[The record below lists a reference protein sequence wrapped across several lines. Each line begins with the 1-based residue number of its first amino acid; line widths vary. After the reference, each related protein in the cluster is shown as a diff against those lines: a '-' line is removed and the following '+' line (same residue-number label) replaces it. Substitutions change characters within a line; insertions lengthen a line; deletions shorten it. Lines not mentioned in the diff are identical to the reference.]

1 MKYFLPIT
9 GIVAYSLFM
18 THREQLQDF
27 RVGAARVRIFE
38 SRESLGMAA
47 ALEAAGAIASAVKEK
62 GHARIMVAT
71 GNSQLDVVTA
81 LARVKDV
88 CWDQVEV
95 FHMDEYVGL
104 SETHPASFRYWIK
117 TRLAEKVSPAQVHY
131 FGGDAF
137 DLDAEIER
145 YARLVSAGPL
155 DLAFVG
161 FGENGHIAF
170 NDPHAADFE
179 DRLVYKKVTLD
190 DASRR
195 QQAGEGHFAD
205 AASVPKE
212 AVTVTCPVLFR
223 AAVWVSC
230 VPELRKAEAVKRAF
244 EGPISTACPASIVRK
259 HPNAHV
265 FLDTDSAS
273 RLSSSLQQTEAMA

>member
-1 MKYFLPIT
+1 VKYFLPIA

-18 THREQLQDF
+18 THRERLQDF

-47 ALEAAGAIASAVKEK
+47 ALEAANVIARAVEEK
-62 GHARIMVAT
+62 GHARIMAAT

-81 LARVKDV
+81 LARVKDI
-88 CWDQVEV
+88 CWDRVEV

-117 TRLAEKVSPAQVHY
+117 TRLTEKVNPAKVHY
-131 FGGDAF
+131 FAGDAS
-137 DLDAEIER
+137 DLDAEIDR
-145 YARLVSAGPL
+145 YARLVSAAPL

-170 NDPHAADFE
+170 NDPHVADFN
-179 DRLVYKKVTLD
+179 DPLVYKKVILD
-190 DASRR
+190 EASRR

-244 EGPISTACPASIVRK
+244 EGSISTACPASIVRK
-259 HPNAHV
+259 HPNAQV
-265 FLDTDSAS
+265 FLDKESAS
-273 RLSSSLQQTEAMA
+273 RLSASLQETEAMA